1 MESLHATGAALVLED
16 GNIAW
21 PEGRAGAYAVR
32 MPLRWKRRQIGELVC
47 DRDTPF
53 SGDDEALL
61 EAIAHHAAVALEHG
75 RAVMRGVLAQE
86 IHHRVKNNLQAVAS
100 LLRLQA
106 RAENVDPH
114 KALHDSVNRI
124 LAIAAVHE
132 VLTEHREDDVDLGEL
147 VDRLRAML
155 VQGLVA
161 GKEVTA
167 SLARVSLA
175 GQQATALA
183 LVFTELFQNALE
195 HGGATVS
202 IALAQR
208 DGEVVLTISDDGEGI
223 SGDGSG
229 TGLSIVRALVRDEL
243 RGEPRAAERSR
254 SPRRG
259 RVPRVTRVLIAED
272 ETIIRLDLRG
282 LLESAGFEVC
292 AEARDGEEAVR
303 LASETLPDVALLDVK
318 MPNVDGIEAARRI
331 LDERPIPIVMVTA
344 YGEREL
350 VSRAVEAGVF
360 GYLVKPF
367 RETDLLPAIETA
379 RARHEE
385 LVALREE
392 AESLAEA
399 LAARKAIERA
409 KGILMQREGLSE
421 DEAFARPAQGQ
432 SDLRE
437 AASGRRRCAHRDAR
451 GGRAG
456 GLAEAR
462 PRCLRCEQ
470 PLLFAPPVEL
480 APEPGRSDH
489 QREWRGDDR
498 DRERDDAFPDEDV
511 ERLVQRAVEARRH
524 GNRPEDAGR
533 DDRHLDRGHPSLG
546 TRRGG
551 VAPQL
556 PELAAQR
563 LQAGFELSTGRCVE
577 RFAFEAG
584 GHERDLRP
592 NRPLPRSSVS
602 SDACRSSMVTCCET
616 IRPSAESWTIASC
629 TFATGIRRV
638 NAALPSSPV
647 ETFALTT

>member
-1 MESLHATGAALVLED
+1 MAQTIEHAQLYAGAQRRVAELEALARISEAVSESLYLEESLEAIVKTTMESLHATGAALVLED

-114 KALHDSVNRI
+114 KALNDSVNRI

-161 GKEVTA
+161 GKDVTA

-243 RGEPRAAERSR
+243 RGELELRN
-254 SPRRG
+254 
-259 RVPRVTRVLIAED
+259 D
-272 ETIIRLDLRG
+272 RG
-282 LLESAGFEVC
+282 LRAEV
-292 AEARDGEEAVR
+292 
-303 LASETLPDVALLDVK
+303 
-318 MPNVDGIEAARRI
+318 
-331 LDERPIPIVMVTA
+331 
-344 YGEREL
+344 
-350 VSRAVEAGVF
+350 VF
-360 GYLVKPF
+360 
-367 RETDLLPAIETA
+367 PA
-379 RARHEE
+379 
-385 LVALREE
+385 
-392 AESLAEA
+392 
-399 LAARKAIERA
+399 
-409 KGILMQREGLSE
+409 
-421 DEAFARPAQGQ
+421 
-432 SDLRE
+432 
-437 AASGRRRCAHRDAR
+437 
-451 GGRAG
+451 
-456 GLAEAR
+456 
-462 PRCLRCEQ
+462 
-470 PLLFAPPVEL
+470 
-480 APEPGRSDH
+480 
-489 QREWRGDDR
+489 
-498 DRERDDAFPDEDV
+498 
-511 ERLVQRAVEARRH
+511 
-524 GNRPEDAGR
+524 
-533 DDRHLDRGHPSLG
+533 
-546 TRRGG
+546 
-551 VAPQL
+551 
-556 PELAAQR
+556 
-563 LQAGFELSTGRCVE
+563 
-577 RFAFEAG
+577 
-584 GHERDLRP
+584 
-592 NRPLPRSSVS
+592 
-602 SDACRSSMVTCCET
+602 
-616 IRPSAESWTIASC
+616 
-629 TFATGIRRV
+629 
-638 NAALPSSPV
+638 
-647 ETFALTT
+647 